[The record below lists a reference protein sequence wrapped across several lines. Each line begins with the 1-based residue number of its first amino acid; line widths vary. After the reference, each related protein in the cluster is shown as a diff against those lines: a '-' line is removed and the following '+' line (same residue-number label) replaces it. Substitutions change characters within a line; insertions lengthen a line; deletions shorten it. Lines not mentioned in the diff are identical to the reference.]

1 MKSRRE
7 NKIMSIRV
15 NVQGVTIQ
23 QQQILP
29 SLPPATAA
37 VVTAVAAC
45 HQSRHR
51 PLRLSILRP
60 NNQLQPAVHTAA
72 WYEQNLPQTAASQ
85 STYKLI

>member
-1 MKSRRE
+1 MSRESRYSN
-7 NKIMSIRV
+7 NKYY
-15 NVQGVTIQ
+15 QACH
-23 QQQILP
+23 
-29 SLPPATAA
+29 LPPATAA